1 MTHARNIARIYRKV
15 KKMSQ
20 DTKAPKEVV
29 APDDVLVTILNN
41 TRNTIEENLGE
52 FLNSMVG
59 RGISVRTTQA
69 SIKASGVKVE
79 GFVTNNARH
88 FTNAHTL
95 LHKPDSVGQLVGSM
109 LTLARKVVALDGQ
122 TQESATVIIN
132 KAKSVANVV
141 AFIEKAEVDK
151 VATSDIAKR
160 AQALI
165 KAIETSEVA
174 LTAEDNAALLQV
186 IALATLTLKATAT
199 VSATA

>member
-1 MTHARNIARIYRKV
+1 
-15 KKMSQ
+15 MSQ